1 MPSSWPAGR
10 DELKLRQEEFET
22 VPVHVMVE
30 VLVAAVLCM
39 IGISSI
45 PTEHYLPDFPR
56 FPVVRHASHL
66 PKQAPCIALYAQL
79 MKHFYWELVHSE
91 LRSACAGSLSLAG
104 DLKAI
109 HASANQE

>member
-1 MPSSWPAGR
+1 MP
-10 DELKLRQEEFET
+10 L
-22 VPVHVMVE
+22 HVMVE

-56 FPVVRHASHL
+56 FPVVRHAVVRHASHL

-91 LRSACAGSLSLAG
+91 VRSACAGSLSLAG

-109 HASANQE
+109 HAPANQE